1 MALPQP
7 KNYTICFLRWLNKI
21 LKPFADF
28 RKDSLTKR
36 ELAKYF
42 TSPTST
48 NFKCYLR
55 LAIDFEM
62 VERCN
67 EQYIITPNGREYI
80 ANFNPYVFEYPPTQL
95 PSIGLTNNQKQ
106 LLLKILTNGNLTIH
120 KGNIYWF
127 LRFLKITEGAWI
139 PNEKEFSQE
148 KLDFVNSLFGVS
160 YKRRTMFE
168 FLNWNCNYCEELGL
182 VEREKTGTKYDRVN
196 LTPLGVKV
204 SNLFKS

>member
-7 KNYTICFLRWLNKI
+7 KNYTICFLQWLNKI

-28 RKDSLTKR
+28 RKDSLAKR
-36 ELAKYF
+36 DLAKYF
-42 TSPTST
+42 TSPTTT

-67 EQYIITPNGREYI
+67 GQYKITPNGKEYVV
-80 ANFNPYVFEYPPTQL
+80 NFNPYVFKCPPTQL
-95 PSIGLTNNQKQ
+95 PSIEMTNNQKQ
-106 LLLKILTNGNLTIH
+106 LLMKILTNGNLTIH
-120 KGNIYWF
+120 KVNICWF
-127 LRFLKITEGAWI
+127 LKFLKVTEGSWI
-139 PNEKEFSQE
+139 PNEKGFSKE
-148 KLDFVNSLFGVS
+148 KLNFVNGLFGTS
-160 YKRRTMFE
+160 YKKRTMFE

-182 VEREKTGTKYDRVN
+182 VERTKTGTKYDRVC

-204 SNLFKS
+204 SNLLPS

>member
-7 KNYTICFLRWLNKI
+7 KNYTVCFLRWLNKI
-21 LKPFADF
+21 LKPFDDF

-42 TSPTST
+42 TSSTST

-67 EQYIITPNGREYI
+67 EQYRITTNGKEYI
-80 ANFNPYVFEYPPTQL
+80 ANFNPYVSKCPPTQL
-95 PSIGLTNNQKQ
+95 PSIDLTNSQKQ

-120 KGNIYWF
+120 KVNIYWF
-127 LRFLKITEGAWI
+127 LRFLKVTEGAWI
-139 PNEKEFSQE
+139 PNEKAFSQE
-148 KLDFVNSLFGVS
+148 KLDFVNGLFGVS
-160 YKRRTMFE
+160 YKSRTMFE

-182 VEREKTGTKYDRVN
+182 VERIKTGTKYDRVY

-204 SNLFKS
+204 SNLFQS